1 MDRYLSR
8 QMAGTL
14 AMAGCA
20 FLWSLAGVF
29 IKLMDW
35 QPFAIAG
42 ARSLIAA
49 FFLWAV
55 IRRPRFSFSMVQ
67 VLSALAY
74 AATMI
79 LFVFANKHTTSANAI
94 LLQYGAPVYV
104 AILGSILL
112 KEKPRLEHWI
122 ALAMVCGGMVLFFMD
137 SLGGGHFLGD
147 LVAAIAGITFAINI
161 VLIRKQKDASP
172 LDSLLLGHIF
182 TALIAGGISLFLP
195 APVITAKAIF
205 AISALGIV
213 QIGLAAVLFS
223 YGIQRITALESIL
236 TAVIEP
242 LFNPLW
248 VFLATGEMPGLRSLS
263 GGAVIIAA
271 VLASSILSV
280 RRASKVVQ

>member
-1 MDRYLSR
+1 
-8 QMAGTL
+8 MAGTL

-42 ARSLIAA
+42 ARSFIAA
-49 FFLWAV
+49 LFLWAV
-55 IRRPRFSFSMVQ
+55 IKRPRFSFSKVQ

-147 LVAAIAGITFAINI
+147 LVAVMAGVTFAINI

-182 TALIAGGISLFLP
+182 TALIAGAISLFLP

-248 VFLATGEMPGLRSLS
+248 VFLATGEVPGLRSLS

-271 VLASSILSV
+271 VLASSIVSV